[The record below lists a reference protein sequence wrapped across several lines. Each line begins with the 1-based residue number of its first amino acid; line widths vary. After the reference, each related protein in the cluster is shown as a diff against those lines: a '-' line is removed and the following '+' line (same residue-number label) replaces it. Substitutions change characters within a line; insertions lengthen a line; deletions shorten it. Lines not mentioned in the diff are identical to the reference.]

1 MADMENFLGNV
12 VIDSIKDNQRLN
24 QLGNQD
30 KLIGQRKVNL
40 IQQEQITNDREYI
53 RTLEQTVK
61 SLKEEISTLKQSQS
75 SGIDTLTYDPF
86 TDRVIS
92 PGQKKFEEGFYQG
105 LQKGTQQVAQE
116 YEALLAK
123 PFQEIAQKNGNF
135 KETYEAQMELMAD
148 WMVSQKAFKELAIEF
163 GFDAHGY
170 TPEQVWEM
178 GMDKKIDVLQ
188 DNHDASHGTNF
199 SDSTHPESRREVLLN
214 KALKDKADRKS
225 KKVS

>member
-75 SGIDTLTYDPF
+75 SGIDTLKYDPF

-105 LQKGTQQVAQE
+105 LQKGAQQVSQE
-116 YEALLAK
+116 YEALLSK
-123 PFQEIAQKNGNF
+123 PFHEIAQKNGNF
-135 KETYEAQMELMAD
+135 KVAYEQQMEFLAE

-170 TPEQVWEM
+170 TPQQVIEM
-178 GMDKKIDVLQ
+178 GLDKSIDVLE
-188 DNHDASHGTNF
+188 DRHDPSHNTIVG
-199 SDSTHPESRREVLLN
+199 DSTIIGPRKEKLVEKYHR
-214 KALKDKADRKS
+214 DKATRKA
-225 KKVS
+225 KKGS